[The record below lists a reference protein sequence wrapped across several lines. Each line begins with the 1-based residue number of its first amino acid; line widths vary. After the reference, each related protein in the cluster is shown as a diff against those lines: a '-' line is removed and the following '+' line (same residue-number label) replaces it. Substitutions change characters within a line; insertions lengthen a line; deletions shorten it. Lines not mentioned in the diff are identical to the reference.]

1 MLDRGALLRLAL
13 AGLLIVCASPF
24 GEAAAAAPRR
34 PVVAEIYTSQG
45 CSACA
50 SADDL
55 ASDLD
60 GRKDVLVLTFPV
72 DYWDYLGWSDT
83 FAQPAFSQRQ
93 RAYAKA
99 LGLREVSTPQLVID
113 GLGQSGKT
121 EPGQSLA
128 QSTDVLI
135 QKAAKARRAGPS
147 IRQSRGKVQVGAGAA
162 PRGGAAVWLVRFRA
176 APSDVPV
183 TAGENRGKIVRYH
196 NVVRELDRLG
206 SWNGRTRTYVAPQ
219 ASEADLKSAILVQA
233 KGDGR
238 ILAVLA
244 PAKPK

>member
-1 MLDRGALLRLAL
+1 MLERGALLRLAL
-13 AGLLIVCASPF
+13 AGLLIVSAPSLS
-24 GEAAAAAPRR
+24 GAAAAASRR
-34 PVVAEIYTSQG
+34 PVVAELYTSQG

-50 SADDL
+50 GADDL

-72 DYWDYLGWSDT
+72 DYWDYLGWRDT

-99 LGLREVSTPQLVID
+99 LGLREVSTPQVVID

-135 QKAAKARRAGPS
+135 RKAAKARRTGPA
-147 IRQSRGKVQVGAGAA
+147 IRQSHGKVHVGAGAA
-162 PRGGAAVWLVRFRA
+162 LRGGADVWLVRFRS
-176 APSDVPV
+176 APADVAV

-196 NVVRELDRLG
+196 NVVRELERLG
-206 SWNGRTRTYVAPQ
+206 AWTGRARTYEAPQ

-238 ILAVLA
+238 VLAVLA